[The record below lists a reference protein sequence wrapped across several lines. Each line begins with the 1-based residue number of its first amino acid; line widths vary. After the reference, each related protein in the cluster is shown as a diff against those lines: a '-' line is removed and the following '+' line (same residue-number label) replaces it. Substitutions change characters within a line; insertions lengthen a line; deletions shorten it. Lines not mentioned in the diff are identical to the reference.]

1 VTKIIAQGEAGS
13 LVSQGLTRAGD
24 ASIMLY
30 FCPVYEF
37 NFFFLSH
44 LNGGFR
50 PSTKPILVT
59 KKNVSVFGSK
69 TDFFIS
75 QPQQTAK
82 PTFRQAFLYER
93 LISITNF
100 DRPAGSQKTQI
111 SKIDLNQECALSK

>member
-37 NFFFLSH
+37 NFFFLS
-44 LNGGFR
+44 LISMEVFGRQQNR
-50 PSTKPILVT
+50 SSSP

-100 DRPAGSQKTQI
+100 DRPAGSQKNT
-111 SKIDLNQECALSK
+111 NFEN

>member
-13 LVSQGLTRAGD
+13 LVSQGLTRPGD
-24 ASIMLY
+24 ASIMLSRLRIQL
-30 FCPVYEF
+30 FS
-37 NFFFLSH
+37 LSH

-100 DRPAGSQKTQI
+100 DRPAGSQKNT
-111 SKIDLNQECALSK
+111 NFEN